1 MKKVLI
7 VIAGLLWMFTGFM
20 VTKIGLEAYIE
31 LNANALFFI
40 PISILIFYLFYFKIF
55 SPLQT
60 KNVKRIMS
68 LQDEELKLWKFLDK
82 KSYIIMIFMMTFGIV
97 LRKFA
102 NLPALFLFIFYT
114 GLGVAL
120 FAAGLKYFVEKK
132 QIKEVFRA

>member
-1 MKKVLI
+1 
-7 VIAGLLWMFTGFM
+7 MFAGFM

-82 KSYIIMIFMMTFGIV
+82 KSYLIMIFMMTFGIV

-102 NLPALFLFIFYT
+102 NLPALFFFIFYT

>member
-1 MKKVLI
+1 
-7 VIAGLLWMFTGFM
+7 MFAGFM

-102 NLPALFLFIFYT
+102 NLPALFFFIFYT